1 MDEISVLDYLKF
13 KLNPKNFGKE
23 ILPEENP
30 DILPDGADAAEDA
43 GADHPAESRF
53 FDRFSGRELVK
64 VRLNP
69 LFFVLSVIFAL
80 IAQIVLE
87 PTVASR
93 TRLTPWRTAAK
104 VQRPSATC

>member
-30 DILPDGADAAEDA
+30 AILPDGAEAAEDA
-43 GADHPAESRF
+43 GADHTAESRF

-80 IAQIVLE
+80 IAQIVLFGS
-87 PTVASR
+87 AILLAAR
-93 TRLTPWRTAAK
+93 TRPKYIGGERAK
-104 VQRPSATC
+104 YE